1 MAITDMYGDPD
12 FGGGAAEVQSTAS
25 CEADKKDERITKLEA
40 LVASMPTIQSDAA
53 YVHKKPVCT

>member
-1 MAITDMYGDPD
+1 MYGDPD